1 MKGGGR
7 YEAGY
12 RHREND
18 DPRAYRDQSMTISEI
33 NELGEDLRLNNP
45 YSIHNKIEIIV
56 SDEKADVVVKTIL
69 DNASTRLADDGV
81 ISVATLDYAVKIRT
95 EERLK

>member
-1 MKGGGR
+1 
-7 YEAGY
+7 
-12 RHREND
+12 
-18 DPRAYRDQSMTISEI
+18 MTISEI